1 MINGGMIS
9 KKEPSLNDVE
19 NPQPIQT
26 AKDETVCPGQSTRVL
41 TGLHFV
47 EEIRYM
53 TQGSNQLILAKV
65 CNRNRVIQQGSMENL
80 MLHGV
85 ISLRCMGDKRENF
98 IPTEMV
104 SAWTERDRDGRK

>member
-1 MINGGMIS
+1 MIS

-26 AKDETVCPGQSTRVL
+26 AKDETVCPGESTRVL

-47 EEIRYM
+47 EKIRYM

-80 MLHGV
+80 MLHGRNQPPCV
-85 ISLRCMGDKRENF
+85 RG
-98 IPTEMV
+98 
-104 SAWTERDRDGRK
+104 